1 MAAASCPQVVPSRA
15 LRSGPPPR
23 VAATRPLGLGLPPTT
38 NQGPPDWRRFL
49 CLRPAGA
56 SPARRFLFLA
66 APPRAT
72 AEEEGGDGS
81 SDTAATAAA
90 AEEEKKTVAEEN
102 TEAAEAAEA
111 TARKILEERRRR
123 EEEGGAGG
131 DLWGGVAE
139 EVREIEWPAFGRVL
153 GTTGVVLAVIGGSS
167 VALLTVNGL
176 LAELSDRLFA
186 GRGVQDFFG

>member
-1 MAAASCPQVVPSRA
+1 MAAAASCPQVVPFRGP
-15 LRSGPPPR
+15 RSGPPPR
-23 VAATRPLGLGLPPTT
+23 VAAARALGLGLPRKP
-38 NQGPPDWRRFL
+38 NQGPPDWPRFL
-49 CLRPAGA
+49 SLRAAGT
-56 SPARRFLFLA
+56 SSARRFLFLA
-66 APPRAT
+66 VPPRAS

-81 SDTAATAAA
+81 SDTAAAA
-90 AEEEKKTVAEEN
+90 AEEEKKTAAEEN
-102 TEAAEAAEA
+102 TEATEAAEA

-131 DLWGGVAE
+131 GLWGGVAE
-139 EVREIEWPAFGRVL
+139 EVREIEWPVFGRVL

-167 VALLTVNGL
+167 VALLTVNAL